1 MGNDIQ
7 SANHIPAT
15 TDSRANPDIWLALL
29 IALGLHGLILL
40 LPLSG
45 QKTDPTPMS
54 AQIELRLTKFEP
66 PPVAEEIF
74 LIEPGS
80 PPPPAPLPTPIV
92 QDKPVPL
99 VETPSQVVASTPAAT
114 TLVPIERDLEQMTP
128 VEKAQLTD
136 TILSSQFITD
146 EPAADQLFGPVITR
160 YSTETRTEFHY
171 PEKTNLV
178 AMLDQP
184 MQDLP
189 FEYTPGLI
197 HFAYAPGVKGDLQRF
212 WDVITPEF
220 GMITDHGTEIRCV
233 WVLVIAACGWK

>member
-7 SANHIPAT
+7 SAIHTPAMT
-15 TDSRANPDIWLALL
+15 NSRFNPAIWLALL

-45 QKTDPTPMS
+45 QKPGNPPVS

-74 LIEPGS
+74 LIEPES
-80 PPPPAPLPTPIV
+80 PAPLPTPV
-92 QDKPVPL
+92 AQDKPVPL
-99 VETPSQVVASTPAAT
+99 VKTPSQVVASTPPAT
-114 TLVPIERDLEQMTP
+114 TLIPIERDLEQMTP
-128 VEKAQLTD
+128 VEKTQLTD
-136 TILSSQFITD
+136 TILSSQFITN
-146 EPAADQLFGPVITR
+146 EPAADQLFGPAIAR
-160 YSTETRTEFHY
+160 YSVEPRTEFHY
-171 PEKTNLV
+171 PKKASLV
-178 AMLDQP
+178 AMLNQP

-212 WDVITPEF
+212 WDIITPEF

>member
-7 SANHIPAT
+7 SAIHTPAMT
-15 TDSRANPDIWLALL
+15 NSRFNPAIWLALL

-45 QKTDPTPMS
+45 QKPDTTPVS

-74 LIEPGS
+74 LVEPES

-99 VETPSQVVASTPAAT
+99 VKTPSQVVEATPPAT
-114 TLVPIERDLEQMTP
+114 TLAPIERDLEQMTP
-128 VEKAQLTD
+128 VEKTQLTY

-146 EPAADQLFGPVITR
+146 ESVADQLFGPVVAR

-171 PEKTNLV
+171 PEKANLV

>member
-7 SANHIPAT
+7 SAIHTPAMT
-15 TDSRANPDIWLALL
+15 NSRFNPAIWLALL

-45 QKTDPTPMS
+45 QKPGTPQIS
-54 AQIELRLTKFEP
+54 AQIELRLTKYES

-74 LIEPGS
+74 LIEPES
-80 PPPPAPLPTPIV
+80 PAPLPTPV
-92 QDKPVPL
+92 AQDKPVSL
-99 VETPSQVVASTPAAT
+99 EKTPSQVVASTPPAI
-114 TLVPIERDLEQMTP
+114 TLAPIERDLEQMTP
-128 VEKAQLTD
+128 VEKTQLTD

-146 EPAADQLFGPVITR
+146 ESAADQLFGPVVAR

-171 PEKTNLV
+171 PEKANLV
-178 AMLDQP
+178 AMLEQP
-184 MQDLP
+184 MQNLP

-220 GMITDHGTEIRCV
+220 GMITDHGTEIRCI

>member
-1 MGNDIQ
+1 MGNAIQ
-7 SANHIPAT
+7 SAIHTSAMTN
-15 TDSRANPDIWLALL
+15 SRTNPGIWLAML

-45 QKTDPTPMS
+45 QKTDTTPVS

-66 PPVAEEIF
+66 PAVAREIF
-74 LIEPGS
+74 LTEPEPL
-80 PPPPAPLPTPIV
+80 PPSAPLPTPIV

-99 VETPSQVVASTPAAT
+99 VKAPAQVAASTPPAAT
-114 TLVPIERDLEQMTP
+114 IKPIERELRQMTP
-128 VEKAQLTD
+128 VEKTRLTH

-146 EPAADQLFGPVITR
+146 ESAADQLFGPAIAR
-160 YSTETRTEFHY
+160 YNTETRTEFHY
-171 PEKTNLV
+171 PEKDNLV

-189 FEYTPGLI
+189 FEYRPGLI
-197 HFAYAPGVKGDLQRF
+197 HFAYAPGLKGDLQRF

-220 GMITDHGTEIRCV
+220 GMITDHGTEIRCM